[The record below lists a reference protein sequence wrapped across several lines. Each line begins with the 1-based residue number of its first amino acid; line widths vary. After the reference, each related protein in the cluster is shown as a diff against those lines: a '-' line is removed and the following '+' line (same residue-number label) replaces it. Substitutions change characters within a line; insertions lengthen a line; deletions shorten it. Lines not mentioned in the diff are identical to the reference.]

1 VSSSKFDIVI
11 SGAGMVGASAALA
24 LAGKGFRVAIVET
37 AAPPRVSDTGSDEN
51 YDLRVSAISPRSR
64 NILEQLGIWQQ
75 LDSKRVCYYEQMHIW
90 HQHGAASV
98 AFDAVDLVRDNLGAI
113 VENSL
118 LQQTLY
124 RACEREV
131 KIEWFMPDS
140 IESLLENHAHGIELR
155 LNSGLCLTAELL
167 LAADGRNSPTRN
179 LAGIDAHAG
188 QYRQTAIVANV
199 DTELPHRFTAW
210 QRFLSTGPLAFLPLA
225 NGQSSIVWSCDDDQV
240 GQLVDATDDEFC
252 DALTGA
258 FESKLGRV
266 NSCSARMSFPLGWHH
281 CEHWLKGRVLLIGDA
296 AHSVHPL
303 AGQGVNLGF
312 SDVETLAQ
320 LIGERSESIPQKQL
334 RRYERQRKSETWV
347 AGTGFG
353 ALKWL
358 YGLDQ
363 KGVTTARNL
372 GMRIVDETPWFKRAI
387 MEKAIQ
393 NIT

>member
-1 VSSSKFDIVI
+1 MSSSKFDIVI
-11 SGAGMVGASAALA
+11 SGAGMVGTCAALA
-24 LAGKGFRVAIVET
+24 LAGRGYRVAVIE
-37 AAPPRVSDTGSDEN
+37 AAPSENEKGNDEA
-51 YDLRVSAISPRSR
+51 YDLRVSAISPRSHY
-64 NILEQLGIWQQ
+64 ILDQLGIWQQ
-75 LDSKRVCYYEQMHIW
+75 LDSERVCYYEQMHIW

-113 VENSL
+113 VENRL
-118 LQQTLY
+118 LQQMLY

-140 IESLLENHAHGIELR
+140 IEALLENHAYGVELR
-155 LNSGLCLTAELL
+155 LSSGLYLSAGLL
-167 LAADGRNSPTRN
+167 LAADGRNSPTRH
-179 LAGIDAHAG
+179 LAGIDTQAG
-188 QYRQTAIVANV
+188 RYRQTAIVANV
-199 DTELPHRFTAW
+199 DTEFPHRFTAW

-240 GQLVDATDDEFC
+240 SQLIDATNDEFC
-252 DALTGA
+252 NALSEA
-258 FESKLGRV
+258 FEFKLGHV
-266 NSCSARMSFPLGWHH
+266 NSCGERMSFPLGWHH
-281 CEHWLKGRVLLIGDA
+281 CQHWLKGRVLLIGDA

-312 SDVETLAQ
+312 SDVEALAQ
-320 LIGERSESIPQKQL
+320 LLGERSETIPQTQL

-358 YGLDQ
+358 YGLEH
-363 KGVTTARNL
+363 KWVTTARNL
-372 GMRIVDETPWFKRAI
+372 GMRVVDETPWFKRAI

-393 NIT
+393 NIS